1 MTILELTFAT
11 NQLTTTFLTINWNR
25 FIKNIPFE
33 ALTIEETVP
42 ELCQLIVAEAAPIL
56 GIVADF
62 PADFFSPE
70 ETLALVP
77 KAVIQAFAEQLNTPL
92 LTAPNKRRHRTCWR
106 HLKKNGSIWLGIW
119 TIMATCRE
127 K

>member
-25 FIKNIPFE
+25 FTKNVPFE

-56 GIVADF
+56 GD
-62 PADFFSPE
+62 
-70 ETLALVP
+70 
-77 KAVIQAFAEQLNTPL
+77 
-92 LTAPNKRRHRTCWR
+92 C
-106 HLKKNGSIWLGIW
+106 G
-119 TIMATCRE
+119 
-127 K
+127 

>member
-11 NQLTTTFLTINWNR
+11 NQLTTTFFNHKLEPLHQKT
-25 FIKNIPFE
+25 FPFE

-56 GIVADF
+56 GGIVADF

-92 LTAPNKRRHRTCWR
+92 
-106 HLKKNGSIWLGIW
+106 
-119 TIMATCRE
+119 
-127 K
+127 